1 MQIFIGKLA
10 GAEFREGTTKE
21 GKHYSI
27 LNVSVAVAEKSLFDG
42 MPVRI
47 SVPSDKSQD
56 VRAKLLGAK
65 LGDSFCAMVENQV
78 RSNGPDQI
86 AFIDWFS
93 FPGNPASTPV
103 K

>member
-1 MQIFIGKLA
+1 MQIVIGKLA
-10 GAEFREGTTKE
+10 GAEFREGTSKE

-27 LNVSVAVAEKSLFDG
+27 LNISVAVAEKSLFDG

-47 SVPSDKSQD
+47 SVPGDKAQE
-56 VRAKLLGAK
+56 VRSRLLGAK
-65 LGDSFCAMVENQV
+65 LGDPFMAMVENQV

-86 AFIDWFS
+86 SFIDWFQ
-93 FPGNPASTPV
+93 FPGNPATAA